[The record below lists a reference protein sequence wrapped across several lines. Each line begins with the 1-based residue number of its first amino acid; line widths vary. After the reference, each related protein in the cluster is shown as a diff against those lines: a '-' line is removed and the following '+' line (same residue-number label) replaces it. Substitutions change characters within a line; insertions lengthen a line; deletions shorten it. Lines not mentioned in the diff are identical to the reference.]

1 MTVAAAAAESEA
13 ALPVVDLRSFDSVE
27 DLAADLMRVGKD
39 PGFFYVVGHELRD
52 DVAADMF
59 ALAKSFFSS
68 PLEEKLVYANGSG
81 DLGYTGMREETYVVL
96 SPIYHAYGV
105 SPFVKKQWDHAQMLM
120 FVGWNRLSGAGPGDV
135 KESFYLSDPGKTTQL
150 LPTELE
156 SRRETM
162 AAFFAGCD
170 NLAKT
175 LLEGLAVGLGMPR
188 DFLSKAHTGE
198 CCRMRLINYPPVSE
212 VSSSTTTSSPPDD
225 APTSN
230 SEDIR
235 AGAHSDYGSL
245 TLLFRQ
251 PSDQGGLQ
259 VLRGGGGG
267 NKPSAWADVPCIP
280 NAIVVNIGDALEFW
294 TAGRLRSTVHRVAFP
309 RSASE
314 NVARLSIPVFIQ
326 PDRHVVL
333 APIKEDR
340 GDGGGGGAGAEFLEV
355 LRRKGYESAEPVTSR
370 EHLERRI
377 RATYGKA

>member
-1 MTVAAAAAESEA
+1 MTAAAAAAAESEA
-13 ALPVVDLRSFDSVE
+13 ALPVVDLQSFDSVE

-59 ALAKSFFSS
+59 ALAETFFSS
-68 PLEEKLVYANGSG
+68 PIEEKLAYANGSG
-81 DLGYTGMREETYVVL
+81 DL
-96 SPIYHAYGV
+96 
-105 SPFVKKQWDHAQMLM
+105 MLM
-120 FVGWNRLSGAGPGDV
+120 FVGWSRLSGAGPGDV

-150 LPTELE
+150 LPPELE
-156 SRRETM
+156 PRRETM

-198 CCRMRLINYPPVSE
+198 SCRMRLINYPPVSE
-212 VSSSTTTSSPPDD
+212 VSSFTTTSSSPPDD
-225 APTSN
+225 APTSD

-251 PSDQGGLQ
+251 ASDQGGLQ
-259 VLRGGGGG
+259 VLRGGGG
-267 NKPSAWADVPCIP
+267 NKPAAWADVPCIP
-280 NAIVVNIGDALEFW
+280 DAIVVNIGDALEFW

-333 APIKEDR
+333 APIKEDGR
-340 GDGGGGGAGAEFLEV
+340 NGGDGGADAEFLEV

-377 RATYGKA
+377 RATYGKV

>member
-81 DLGYTGMREETYVVL
+81 DLGYTGMREET
-96 SPIYHAYGV
+96 
-105 SPFVKKQWDHAQMLM
+105 
-120 FVGWNRLSGAGPGDV
+120 LSGAGPGDV

-162 AAFFAGCD
+162 SAFFAGCD

-212 VSSSTTTSSPPDD
+212 VSSSTTTSSPQDD

-340 GDGGGGGAGAEFLEV
+340 GDSGGGGAGAEFLEV

>member
-1 MTVAAAAAESEA
+1 
-13 ALPVVDLRSFDSVE
+13 
-27 DLAADLMRVGKD
+27 
-39 PGFFYVVGHELRD
+39 
-52 DVAADMF
+52 
-59 ALAKSFFSS
+59 
-68 PLEEKLVYANGSG
+68 
-81 DLGYTGMREETYVVL
+81 
-96 SPIYHAYGV
+96 
-105 SPFVKKQWDHAQMLM
+105 
-120 FVGWNRLSGAGPGDV
+120 
-135 KESFYLSDPGKTTQL
+135 
-150 LPTELE
+150 
-156 SRRETM
+156 M

-170 NLAKT
+170 SLAKT
-175 LLEGLAVGLGMPR
+175 LLEGLAVGLG
-188 DFLSKAHTGE
+188 L
-198 CCRMRLINYPPVSE
+198 
-212 VSSSTTTSSPPDD
+212 SSSTTSSSTSPDD
-225 APTSN
+225 APTSHAEN
-230 SEDIR
+230 IR

-267 NKPSAWADVPCIP
+267 GGGGGGDNNAATWADVPCIP
-280 NAIVVNIGDALEFW
+280 DAVVVNIGDALEFW

-340 GDGGGGGAGAEFLEV
+340 KDGGGADAEFLEV

-377 RATYGKA
+377 RATYGKV

>member
-1 MTVAAAAAESEA
+1 MTAAT
-13 ALPVVDLRSFDSVE
+13 ALPVIDLRSFDSLE

-59 ALAKSFFSS
+59 AVAETFFSS
-68 PLEEKLVYANGSG
+68 PLEEKVAYANGSG
-81 DLGYTGMREETYVVL
+81 DLGYTGMREET
-96 SPIYHAYGV
+96 
-105 SPFVKKQWDHAQMLM
+105 
-120 FVGWNRLSGAGPGDV
+120 LSGAGPGDV
-135 KESFYLSDPGKTTQL
+135 KESFYLSDPGYTTQL
-150 LPTELE
+150 LPAELE
-156 SRRETM
+156 SHRETM
-162 AAFFAGCD
+162 ADFFASCD
-170 NLAKT
+170 SLAKT
-175 LLEGLAVGLGMPR
+175 LLEGLAVGLG
-188 DFLSKAHTGE
+188 
-198 CCRMRLINYPPVSE
+198 
-212 VSSSTTTSSPPDD
+212 VSSSTTTTTTSSSPVDT
-225 APTSN
+225 PTSHA
-230 SEDIR
+230 EDIR

-259 VLRGGGGG
+259 VLRGTDGAAAA
-267 NKPSAWADVPCIP
+267 AWADVPCLSD
-280 NAIVVNIGDALEFW
+280 AVVVNIGDALEFW

-333 APIKEDR
+333 APIKAWR
-340 GDGGGGGAGAEFLEV
+340 RDGGGLLQAADDQRDGEAEAEFLEV

-377 RATYGKA
+377 RATYGKV

>member
-1 MTVAAAAAESEA
+1 MTAAAAAAAESAA

-59 ALAKSFFSS
+59 ALAQTFFSS
-68 PLEEKLVYANGSG
+68 PLEEKLAYANGSG
-81 DLGYTGMREETYVVL
+81 DL
-96 SPIYHAYGV
+96 
-105 SPFVKKQWDHAQMLM
+105 
-120 FVGWNRLSGAGPGDV
+120 
-135 KESFYLSDPGKTTQL
+135 
-150 LPTELE
+150 
-156 SRRETM
+156 
-162 AAFFAGCD
+162 
-170 NLAKT
+170 
-175 LLEGLAVGLGMPR
+175 MPR

-198 CCRMRLINYPPVSE
+198 SCRMRLINYPPVSE
-212 VSSSTTTSSPPDD
+212 VSPSTTTSSSLED
-225 APTSN
+225 APASN

-259 VLRGGGGG
+259 VLRGGG
-267 NKPSAWADVPCIP
+267 NNAAAWADVPCIP
-280 NAIVVNIGDALEFW
+280 DAIVVNIGDALEFW

-309 RSASE
+309 RSVSE

-340 GDGGGGGAGAEFLEV
+340 RDGGGGGADAEFLEV

-377 RATYGKA
+377 RATYGKI

>member
-1 MTVAAAAAESEA
+1 MFVLEREGCYKNPIVQHPPSYKPRFARLRGAPKTNELTMTAAAAAAAESEA
-13 ALPVVDLRSFDSVE
+13 ALPVVDLRSFDAVE
-27 DLAADLMRVGKD
+27 HLAADLMRVGKD

-59 ALAKSFFSS
+59 ALAQTFFSS
-68 PLEEKLVYANGSG
+68 PLEEKLAYANGSG
-81 DLGYTGMREETYVVL
+81 DL
-96 SPIYHAYGV
+96 
-105 SPFVKKQWDHAQMLM
+105 
-120 FVGWNRLSGAGPGDV
+120 
-135 KESFYLSDPGKTTQL
+135 
-150 LPTELE
+150 
-156 SRRETM
+156 
-162 AAFFAGCD
+162 
-170 NLAKT
+170 
-175 LLEGLAVGLGMPR
+175 MPR

-198 CCRMRLINYPPVSE
+198 SCRMRLINYPPVSE

-225 APTSN
+225 APISN

-267 NKPSAWADVPCIP
+267 NKPAAWADVPCIP

-340 GDGGGGGAGAEFLEV
+340 RDGGGGGGADAEFLEV

>member
-1 MTVAAAAAESEA
+1 MTAAAAAAAESAA

-59 ALAKSFFSS
+59 ALAQTFFSS
-68 PLEEKLVYANGSG
+68 PLEEKLAYANGSG
-81 DLGYTGMREETYVVL
+81 DL
-96 SPIYHAYGV
+96 
-105 SPFVKKQWDHAQMLM
+105 
-120 FVGWNRLSGAGPGDV
+120 
-135 KESFYLSDPGKTTQL
+135 
-150 LPTELE
+150 
-156 SRRETM
+156 
-162 AAFFAGCD
+162 
-170 NLAKT
+170 
-175 LLEGLAVGLGMPR
+175 
-188 DFLSKAHTGE
+188 AHTGE
-198 CCRMRLINYPPVSE
+198 SCRMRLINYPPVSE
-212 VSSSTTTSSPPDD
+212 VSPSTTTSSSLED
-225 APTSN
+225 APASN

-259 VLRGGGGG
+259 VLRGGG
-267 NKPSAWADVPCIP
+267 NNAAAWADVPCIP
-280 NAIVVNIGDALEFW
+280 DAIVVNIGDALEFW

-309 RSASE
+309 RS
-314 NVARLSIPVFIQ
+314 

-340 GDGGGGGAGAEFLEV
+340 RDGGGGGADAEFLEV

-377 RATYGKA
+377 RATYGKI

>member
-1 MTVAAAAAESEA
+1 MTAAAAAASSAAA

-59 ALAKSFFSS
+59 ALAETFFSS
-68 PLEEKLVYANGSG
+68 PLEEKLAYANGSG
-81 DLGYTGMREETYVVL
+81 DLGYTGMREET
-96 SPIYHAYGV
+96 
-105 SPFVKKQWDHAQMLM
+105 
-120 FVGWNRLSGAGPGDV
+120 LSGAGPGDV

-170 NLAKT
+170 SLAKT

-198 CCRMRLINYPPVSE
+198 SWRMRLINYPPVSQ
-212 VSSSTTTSSPPDD
+212 VSSSTTSSSTSPDD
-225 APTSN
+225 APTSHAK
-230 SEDIR
+230 DIR

-259 VLRGGGGG
+259 VLRGGGGD
-267 NKPSAWADVPCIP
+267 NNAAAWADVPCIP
-280 NAIVVNIGDALEFW
+280 DAVVVNIGDALEFW

-340 GDGGGGGAGAEFLEV
+340 KDDGGADAEFLEV

-377 RATYGKA
+377 RATYGKV

>member
-1 MTVAAAAAESEA
+1 MTAAAAAASSAAA

-39 PGFFYVVGHELRD
+39 PGFFYVVGHDLRD

-59 ALAKSFFSS
+59 ALAETFFSS
-68 PLEEKLVYANGSG
+68 PLEEKLAYANGSG
-81 DLGYTGMREETYVVL
+81 DLGYT
-96 SPIYHAYGV
+96 
-105 SPFVKKQWDHAQMLM
+105 
-120 FVGWNRLSGAGPGDV
+120 
-135 KESFYLSDPGKTTQL
+135 
-150 LPTELE
+150 
-156 SRRETM
+156 
-162 AAFFAGCD
+162 
-170 NLAKT
+170 
-175 LLEGLAVGLGMPR
+175 
-188 DFLSKAHTGE
+188 
-198 CCRMRLINYPPVSE
+198 
-212 VSSSTTTSSPPDD
+212 DD
-225 APTSN
+225 APTSH

-259 VLRGGGGG
+259 VLRGGGGD
-267 NKPSAWADVPCIP
+267 NNAVAWADVPCIP
-280 NAIVVNIGDALEFW
+280 DAVVVNIGDALEFW

-340 GDGGGGGAGAEFLEV
+340 KDGGGADAEFLEV
-355 LRRKGYESAEPVTSR
+355 LRRKGYESAEPVTSL
-370 EHLERRI
+370 EHLKRRI
-377 RATYGKA
+377 RATYGKV